1 MSIINVKK
9 VNLKK
14 KGYRDLEH
22 WLEKTNHIYVG
33 RTNRYVKG
41 AVGSKWGNPFSV
53 KKFGREGCIAE
64 FKKHLYNSD
73 LINDIEE
80 LRGKTLGCWCKP
92 ASCHG
97 DVLIE
102 ALQQKKSPKQS

>member
-41 AVGSKWGNPFSV
+41 AVGSKWGCN
-53 KKFGREGCIAE
+53 
-64 FKKHLYNSD
+64 
-73 LINDIEE
+73 
-80 LRGKTLGCWCKP
+80 
-92 ASCHG
+92 
-97 DVLIE
+97 
-102 ALQQKKSPKQS
+102 